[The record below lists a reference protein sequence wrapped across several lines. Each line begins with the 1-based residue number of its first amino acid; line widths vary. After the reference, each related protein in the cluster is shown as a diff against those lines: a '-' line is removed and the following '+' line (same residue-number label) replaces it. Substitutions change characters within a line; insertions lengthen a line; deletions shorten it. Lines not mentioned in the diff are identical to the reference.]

1 MNSSSAMA
9 DHQHLMFSEIYLTR
23 ALCTHGIPTNTLAI
37 LYLGD
42 SARIKKPAQNGVWAV
57 LSNSFTSQILLKH
70 YLHRAGLVQGYRE
83 NYMKILLLR
92 SSQAGRKTRT
102 KDENKAYHTRGG
114 KWGLECKRHGPEG
127 RAALLAEALQSHKCS
142 WRTCWASMVTSMEKA
157 QCTSQTWSLL
167 SRAYS
172 LANIL
177 TRNRKWKSTE
187 ACWAKGMWSAL
198 HEHRIKHEALVWK
211 VNNKNSCKAME
222 PHYLHPPLSK
232 PRQAGGG
239 NLDSLCSSA
248 ASGAQV
254 PKLLKSDLTWC
265 GDTKIRQLLHDT
277 VLNCRLNCFT

>member
-1 MNSSSAMA
+1 MVYQRILWPFCIWGTQLESKSLHKMVC
-9 DHQHLMFSEIYLTR
+9 E
-23 ALCTHGIPTNTLAI
+23 LCCQIHSLPKYFWNTTYTGLAWFR
-37 LYLGD
+37 D
-42 SARIKKPAQNGVWAV
+42 TEK
-57 LSNSFTSQILLKH
+57 
-70 YLHRAGLVQGYRE
+70 